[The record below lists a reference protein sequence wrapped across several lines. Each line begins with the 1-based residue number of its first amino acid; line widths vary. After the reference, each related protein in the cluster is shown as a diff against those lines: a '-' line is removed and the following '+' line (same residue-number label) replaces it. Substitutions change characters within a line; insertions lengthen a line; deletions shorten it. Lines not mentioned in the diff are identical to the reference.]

1 MASSHLR
8 LAFALLSTIPAC
20 ASADFKSVVHAY
32 PDGRA
37 APYEIFFSG
46 EITTSTTRQF
56 LDLVLSQK
64 IEKATVYFDS
74 IGGDLI
80 SGMEFGEQIR
90 KAGFNTAI
98 GKMVSGS
105 APGLGKCQSSCVLS
119 YVGGYFRFAEPGS
132 NIGIH
137 RFYRRTAGEQD
148 LDEGQI
154 LSAAITSYLTRM
166 GTDPKLFERMVQ
178 VERGRMQTLSLPDA
192 AKLKVFNNG
201 VLPAE
206 WKIEGKSGQV
216 YLRGTQESWLGT
228 GKILM
233 SCNGG
238 GNGVS
243 LSALYDAGANTDRIA
258 KESVSYSLRLDSLF
272 LPVPAGDL
280 RRRPAVQGEYLLA
293 TYSPTP
299 PVVQSIEQARK
310 IGFAFHPKTKNEF
323 FGFMIDAEQERDTIN
338 SFIQHCRT
346 K

>member
-1 MASSHLR
+1 MASKHLR
-8 LAFALLSTIPAC
+8 LAFALLSAIPAY
-20 ASADFKSVVHAY
+20 ATADFKSVAHAY
-32 PDGRA
+32 PDGRP

-46 EITTSTTRQF
+46 EITTATTRQF
-56 LDLVLSQK
+56 LDLVLDQK

-74 IGGDLI
+74 IGGDLM
-80 SGMEFGEQIR
+80 SGMELGEQIR

-98 GKMVSGS
+98 GKVGTGS
-105 APGLGKCQSSCVLS
+105 APTQGKCQSSCVLS
-119 YVGGYFRFAEPGS
+119 YVGGYFRFAQAGS

-148 LDEGQI
+148 LDVGQV
-154 LSAAITSYLTRM
+154 LSAAITSYLIRM

-192 AKLKVFNNG
+192 AKLKVYNNG

-216 YLRGTQESWLGT
+216 YLRGTQETWLGT

-238 GNGVS
+238 GTGVS

-258 KESVSYSLRLDSLF
+258 RESVSYSLRLDSLF
-272 LPVPAGDL
+272 LPVQPSEL

-293 TYSPTP
+293 TYTPTP
-299 PVVQSIEQARK
+299 PVVQSIEQSRK

-323 FGFMIDAEQERDTIN
+323 FGFLIDADQEKDTIN
-338 SFIQHCRT
+338 SFIRHCST